1 MAALSSRKNSAYNYT
16 DRCNTDQIPR
26 IFPGITNDSDSC
38 SSSSSTSS
46 SSSSTSS
53 RSLVAMQLHDIPG
66 LDNFTK
72 KKEKKTHKNNLLQ
85 NFNINNNSIDNT
97 IIHNNNNNNNSNTN
111 INNNDDEEYI
121 PSCPSGLID
130 NVEYRACASSLSPRY
145 IPSMN
150 ESNEKINEL
159 NIRSPPLPPTLPIP
173 PSPGIKNNEM
183 STNMNMTVHGEMSQ
197 THIMN
202 SIREQNINDSSQ
214 LHKDGRS
221 SSKTTKGSK
230 NTSTTTTSAA
240 ATAATTPDTFVISP
254 MTTAHTKINESKKT
268 LDIPSTSVAGNGC
281 RSSPPPQP
289 QSSSAT
295 TTTTTSSSSRVPPK
309 RRNSLSSISSMK
321 LEAKRHKY
329 SSKDTDNIDHKR
341 KSTGIGCTIVN
352 GVSVSST
359 AATTTSTSSTT
370 SVSSSVLTSAL
381 VSPPPSTTT
390 TSTTASTISSPKT
403 HLAGGIMSTSS
414 SSNGKSS
421 RNSKRNNHVT
431 GAAAAGGGAVN
442 NCNDDSGNTNA
453 TTINTNNSTTPIGN
467 LPLPIE
473 ITNDIVY
480 LTRINKKS
488 SFDVNLQIPLKY
500 YKNVMPIFNKGIKLD
515 LFVQRENSENLWT
528 NVTIKNTDGLKIP
541 IPIYKIVN
549 VDENIIKNLNL
560 VLNNTVEFKE
570 SILSSKSDKNYKI
583 YDESGI
589 IRIGSSDVVAT
600 IATKS
605 NVNSSNSIAT
615 KNTVTTN
622 TIKLNSLYSNARIEL
637 KKNCTYVFNLSLNII
652 FARNFINIQTEHFR
666 CSLNC
671 REDNHYLACLVITCT
686 ENHTI
691 ENGVCLMQNIQSN

>member
-16 DRCNTDQIPR
+16 DRCNTDQTPR

-46 SSSSTSS
+46 SSSGSS
-53 RSLVAMQLHDIPG
+53 VAMQLHDIPG

-72 KKEKKTHKNNLLQ
+72 KREKKSQKNNPLQ

-97 IIHNNNNNNNSNTN
+97 IIHSSSNNN
-111 INNNDDEEYI
+111 INNDDEEYI

-130 NVEYRACASSLSPRY
+130 NVEYTACASSLSPRY
-145 IPSMN
+145 IPSIN
-150 ESNEKINEL
+150 ESNEKEIK
-159 NIRSPPLPPTLPIP
+159 IRSPPLPPQIL
-173 PSPGIKNNEM
+173 SPGIKNNET

-197 THIMN
+197 TQVIN
-202 SIREQNINDSSQ
+202 SIREQNINESSQ

-221 SSKTTKGSK
+221 SSKTIKGSK
-230 NTSTTTTSAA
+230 NTTTTT
-240 ATAATTPDTFVISP
+240 TLDTSVIPP
-254 MTTAHTKINESKKT
+254 MTTAHTKIIENKKT

-281 RSSPPPQP
+281 RLSPP
-289 QSSSAT
+289 SSSLLSSAAAT
-295 TTTTTSSSSRVPPK
+295 TTTSRVPPK
-309 RRNSLSSISSMK
+309 RRNSLSTISSMK
-321 LEAKRHKY
+321 LEAKRNKY
-329 SSKDTDNIDHKR
+329 YSKDTDNSDHKK
-341 KSTGIGCTIVN
+341 KSSGIEGNKVN
-352 GVSVSST
+352 SISMSS
-359 AATTTSTSSTT
+359 ADATTPPSTT
-370 SVSSSVLTSAL
+370 LTTVSSSVLTPIVAAA
-381 VSPPPSTTT
+381 PTT
-390 TSTTASTISSPKT
+390 TISSPKT
-403 HLAGGIMSTSS
+403 HLSGGIMSTSS
-414 SSNGKSS
+414 NGKGS

-431 GAAAAGGGAVN
+431 GGGGVGVN
-442 NCNDDSGNTNA
+442 NCNDDNGNTNS
-453 TTINTNNSTTPIGN
+453 TTINNSTTTTTIGN
-467 LPLPIE
+467 IPLPIE

-480 LTRINKKS
+480 LTRIHKKS

-589 IRIGSSDVVAT
+589 IRIGSSDVAT
-600 IATKS
+600 IASKS
-605 NVNSSNSIAT
+605 NGSSSSSVT
-615 KNTVTTN
+615 KTTVTTTN
-622 TIKLNSLYSNARIEL
+622 TTKLNSLYSNARIEL

-652 FARNFINIQTEHFR
+652 FARNFINIQTEHFK

>member
-1 MAALSSRKNSAYNYT
+1 MAALSSRKNSAYNFT
-16 DRCNTDQIPR
+16 DRCNTDQTPR

-46 SSSSTSS
+46 SSSGSS
-53 RSLVAMQLHDIPG
+53 VAMQLHDIPG

-72 KKEKKTHKNNLLQ
+72 KKEKKAHKNNPLQ
-85 NFNINNNSIDNT
+85 NFNTNNNSIDNT
-97 IIHNNNNNNNSNTN
+97 IIHNNSSNNN
-111 INNNDDEEYI
+111 INNDDDDEEEYI

-130 NVEYRACASSLSPRY
+130 NVEYTACASSLSPRY

-150 ESNEKINEL
+150 EKMNEIK
-159 NIRSPPLPPTLPIP
+159 IRSPPLPLPP
-173 PSPGIKNNEM
+173 PPPPILSSGIKNNET

-197 THIMN
+197 TQVIN
-202 SIREQNINDSSQ
+202 SIREQNINESSQ

-221 SSKTTKGSK
+221 SSKTIKGSK
-230 NTSTTTTSAA
+230 NTST
-240 ATAATTPDTFVISP
+240 ATTLDTFVIPP
-254 MTTAHTKINESKKT
+254 MTTAYTKIIENKKT

-281 RSSPPPQP
+281 RSSPPLPP
-289 QSSSAT
+289 PSSAAAAT
-295 TTTTTSSSSRVPPK
+295 TSSSRVPPK
-309 RRNSLSSISSMK
+309 RRNSLSAISSMK
-321 LEAKRHKY
+321 LEAKRNKY
-329 SSKDTDNIDHKR
+329 SSKDNDNTDHKR
-341 KSTGIGCTIVN
+341 KSTGIGDTIVN
-352 GVSVSST
+352 GISMSSAA
-359 AATTTSTSSTT
+359 AATISTTSTT
-370 SVSSSVLTSAL
+370 VSSSVLTPA
-381 VSPPPSTTT
+381 PT
-390 TSTTASTISSPKT
+390 TISSPKT
-403 HLAGGIMSTSS
+403 HLSGGIMST

-421 RNSKRNNHVT
+421 RNSKRNNHVI
-431 GAAAAGGGAVN
+431 GGGVN
-442 NCNDDSGNTNA
+442 NCNDDNGNTNA
-453 TTINTNNSTTPIGN
+453 TTINNNSTTIGN
-467 LPLPIE
+467 IPLPIE

-589 IRIGSSDVVAT
+589 IRIGSSDVAT
-600 IATKS
+600 IASKS
-605 NVNSSNSIAT
+605 NGNSSSSSIAT
-615 KNTVTTN
+615 KTTATTTN
-622 TIKLNSLYSNARIEL
+622 TTKLNSLYSNARIEL

-652 FARNFINIQTEHFR
+652 FARNFINIQTEHFK